1 MCVNVFIIR
10 FVAYFERKSPRSL
23 LTSEFVVVVVVVVV
37 VAAIVQLCGS
47 SRFRRRLRGAN
58 SCCGESGG
66 GGAIPLATV
75 VDDAP
80 CVVVGANGGIVGLN
94 CGERSDNKFVVSV
107 GLLTDVVV
115 VVVVFPTP
123 VCATTEG
130 GVVGAAWPG
139 DGDGDMCGAG
149 VCTTAEPSDTARPSN

>member
-1 MCVNVFIIR
+1 M
-10 FVAYFERKSPRSL
+10 
-23 LTSEFVVVVVVVVV
+23 FVVVVVVVV
-37 VAAIVQLCGS
+37 AGIVQLCGS

-80 CVVVGANGGIVGLN
+80 CVDVGANGGIVGLN
-94 CGERSDNKFVVSV
+94 CGERSDNNNAVVVSIV
-107 GLLTDVVV
+107 GLLSVV
-115 VVVVFPTP
+115 
-123 VCATTEG
+123 VCATTEEG

-139 DGDGDMCGAG
+139 DGDGDVCGAG
-149 VCTTAEPSDTARPSN
+149 VCTTTEPSDTARPSN